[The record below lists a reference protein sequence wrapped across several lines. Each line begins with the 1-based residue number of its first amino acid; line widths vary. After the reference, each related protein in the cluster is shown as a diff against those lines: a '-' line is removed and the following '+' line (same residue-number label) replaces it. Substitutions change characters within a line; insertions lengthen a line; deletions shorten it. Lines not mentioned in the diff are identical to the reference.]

1 MLNRCSTDICLE
13 YEVQLIL
20 SEIEAVEDILKE
32 NKNLYKENKLMYYNT
47 TQNVAID
54 NNSLTSIEKQRCLMR
69 MQRML

>member
-1 MLNRCSTDICLE
+1 
-13 YEVQLIL
+13 
-20 SEIEAVEDILKE
+20 
-32 NKNLYKENKLMYYNT
+32 MYYST

>member
-1 MLNRCSTDICLE
+1 MLNRYSTDIYLE

-32 NKNLYKENKLMYYNT
+32 NKKMYYNT

>member
-1 MLNRCSTDICLE
+1 MLNRCSTDIYLE

-20 SEIEAVEDILKE
+20 SEKAVEDILKE

>member
-32 NKNLYKENKLMYYNT
+32 NKK
-47 TQNVAID
+47 
-54 NNSLTSIEKQRCLMR
+54 SLQIK
-69 MQRML
+69 

>member
-1 MLNRCSTDICLE
+1 MLNRCSTDIYLE

-69 MQRML
+69 MQRRL

>member
-1 MLNRCSTDICLE
+1 MLNRCSTDIYLE

-20 SEIEAVEDILKE
+20 SEIEAVEDIL
-32 NKNLYKENKLMYYNT
+32 KENKLMYYNT